1 MTMEKIV
8 KLTAT
13 AAVHNDMA
21 EISEDRL
28 RTHVYK
34 LAGEIGQRNIFHPQA
49 LDAAAQYI
57 AGEWHSQGYE
67 VRKLVY
73 TDRGVERTNLEV
85 ILEGKNRSREYIL
98 VGAHYD
104 SVIGSPGA
112 NDNGSGIAAL
122 LELSRLFS
130 ETKPNIGLRFV
141 AFVNEEPP
149 FFYGDGMGS
158 MVYAKAAKRRRE
170 PIRFMIALETI
181 ACYRESPGSQTYPP
195 MLKYF
200 YPDTGNFIAF
210 VSNLR
215 SRNVM
220 LESARA
226 FCASTDFPLET
237 IAAPDIVPGV
247 AWSDHS
253 SFWRHGYKAFMV
265 TDTALYRYP
274 HYHMPED
281 TPDKLDYEPFARM
294 TQGLFLML
302 ASLTEL

>member
-1 MTMEKIV
+1 
-8 KLTAT
+8 
-13 AAVHNDMA
+13 MA
-21 EISEDRL
+21 EISVERL
-28 RTHVYK
+28 KTHVYK

-49 LDAAAQYI
+49 LDAAAHYI
-57 AGEWHSQGYE
+57 TEEWHKQGYE
-67 VRKLVY
+67 VRSHVY
-73 TDRGVERTNLEV
+73 KDRGVERANLE
-85 ILEGKNRSREYIL
+85 ITCEGKNRNREYIL

-130 ETKPNIGLRFV
+130 GLKPNVSLRFV

-149 FFYGDGMGS
+149 FFYSEEMGS
-158 MVYAKAAKRRRE
+158 MIYAKAAKQRRE

-181 ACYRESPGSQTYPP
+181 ACYRNDPGSQAYPP

-210 VSNLR
+210 VANLR
-215 SRNVM
+215 SRGVM

-226 FCASTDFPLET
+226 FSASTDFPLQM

-247 AWSDHS
+247 SWSDHS

-274 HYHMPED
+274 YYHAPED
-281 TPDKLDYEPFARM
+281 TPDQLDYEPFARM

-302 ASLTEL
+302 ASLTG

>member
-1 MTMEKIV
+1 
-8 KLTAT
+8 
-13 AAVHNDMA
+13 MA
-21 EISEDRL
+21 EISAERL
-28 RTHVYK
+28 RTHVYE

-49 LDAAAQYI
+49 LNAAAQYI
-57 AGEWHSQGYE
+57 TEEWRSQGYE
-67 VRKLVY
+67 VRPHVY
-73 TDRGVERTNLEV
+73 RDRGIERANLEV
-85 ILEGKNRSREYIL
+85 IREGKTPSREYIL

-130 ETKPNIGLRFV
+130 ETQPNVSLRFV

-149 FFYGDGMGS
+149 FFYGDDMGS
-158 MVYAKAAKRRRE
+158 MVYARAAKQRRE

-181 ACYRESPGSQTYPP
+181 ACYRNNPGSQTYPSL
-195 MLKYF
+195 LKYF

-210 VSNLR
+210 VSNLK
-215 SRNVM
+215 SRRVM

-226 FCASTDFPLET
+226 FSASTDFPLET

-247 AWSDHS
+247 SWSDHS

-274 HYHMPED
+274 YYHAPED
-281 TPDKLDYEPFARM
+281 TPDQLDYEPFARM

-302 ASLTEL
+302 ASLTG

>member
-1 MTMEKIV
+1 
-8 KLTAT
+8 
-13 AAVHNDMA
+13 MA
-21 EISEDRL
+21 EISTERL

-49 LDAAAQYI
+49 LNAAAQYI
-57 AGEWHSQGYE
+57 TEEWHKQGYE
-67 VRKLVY
+67 VRTLVY
-73 TDRGVERTNLEV
+73 VDRGVERANLE
-85 ILEGKNRSREYIL
+85 ITCEGKNRSGGYIL

-122 LELSRLFS
+122 LELSRLFREIQPDTS
-130 ETKPNIGLRFV
+130 LRFV

-149 FFYGDGMGS
+149 FFYGHEMGS
-158 MVYAKAAKRRRE
+158 MVYAKAARQRRE

-181 ACYRESPGSQTYPP
+181 ACYRNSPGSQTYPP
-195 MLKYF
+195 LLKHF

-210 VSNLR
+210 VANLK
-215 SRNVM
+215 SRGVM

-226 FCASTDFPLET
+226 FSASTDFPLET
-237 IAAPDIVPGV
+237 IAAPEIVPGV
-247 AWSDHS
+247 SWSDHS

-274 HYHMPED
+274 YYHAPED
-281 TPDKLDYEPFARM
+281 TSDKLDYEPFARM

-302 ASLTEL
+302 ASLTG

>member
-1 MTMEKIV
+1 
-8 KLTAT
+8 
-13 AAVHNDMA
+13 MA
-21 EISEDRL
+21 EISAERL
-28 RTHVYK
+28 RTHVYE

-57 AGEWHSQGYE
+57 TEEWRNQGYE
-67 VRKLVY
+67 VRRLVY
-73 TDRGVERTNLEV
+73 MDRGVERANLEV
-85 ILEGKNRSREYIL
+85 IREGKDRSREYIL

-130 ETKPNIGLRFV
+130 EAQPNVSLRFV

-149 FFYGDGMGS
+149 FFYGDDMGS
-158 MVYAKAAKRRRE
+158 MVYARAARQRRE

-181 ACYRESPGSQTYPP
+181 ACYRNNPGSQTYPSL
-195 MLKYF
+195 LKYF

-210 VSNLR
+210 VSNLK
-215 SRNVM
+215 SRRVM

-226 FCASTDFPLET
+226 FSASTDFPLET

-247 AWSDHS
+247 SWSDHS

-274 HYHMPED
+274 YYHAPED
-281 TPDKLDYEPFARM
+281 TPDQLDYEPFARM

-302 ASLTEL
+302 ASLTG

>member
-1 MTMEKIV
+1 
-8 KLTAT
+8 
-13 AAVHNDMA
+13 MA
-21 EISEDRL
+21 EISVERL
-28 RTHVYK
+28 KTHVYK

-49 LDAAAQYI
+49 LDAAAHYI
-57 AGEWHSQGYE
+57 TEEWHKQGYE
-67 VRKLVY
+67 VRSHVY
-73 TDRGVERTNLEV
+73 DDRGVERANLE
-85 ILEGKNRSREYIL
+85 ITCEGKNRNREYIL

-130 ETKPNIGLRFV
+130 GLKPNVSLRFV

-149 FFYGDGMGS
+149 FFYSEEMGS
-158 MVYAKAAKRRRE
+158 MIYAKAAKRRRE
-170 PIRFMIALETI
+170 PIRLMIALETI
-181 ACYRESPGSQTYPP
+181 ACYRNAPGSQAYPP

-215 SRNVM
+215 SRGVM

-226 FCASTDFPLET
+226 FSASTDFPLQT

-247 AWSDHS
+247 SWSDHS

-274 HYHMPED
+274 YYHAPED
-281 TPDKLDYEPFARM
+281 TPDQLDYEPFARM

-302 ASLTEL
+302 ASLQGQ